1 MKLYTKSIFI
11 SLLFAFSV
19 SSNAQDTFSIVAVD
33 SVTGEVGSAGA
44 SCVDLTNYPGYTYHF
59 LGELI
64 PGVGAINTQA
74 YYLAGNQL
82 NARNKMLEGLSPSEI
97 IEWLEANDIQN
108 NPSIRQYGI
117 AGFVGGSPQAA
128 GYTGVNT
135 DDYKNHVTGPN
146 YSIQG
151 NILLGQEVLDQME
164 ANFLSEEGDL
174 ACKLMA
180 ALQGANM
187 VGADTRCASNGS
199 SSLFSFVKVAQPD
212 DVFGDP
218 SFVLGLKTASG
229 AGIEPIDSLQVL
241 FDEVHYCPN
250 VGLEETKDF
259 DVYFTMRPNPATN
272 TLTLEN
278 TEAQVYWVKIAD
290 INGKV
295 IMESS
300 ILHQLS
306 LDISEVPQ
314 GLYFVQIYNNEKSFV
329 KKLIKK

>member
-1 MKLYTKSIFI
+1 MKLFTRSFFI
-11 SLLFAFSV
+11 SLLLAFSL
-19 SSNAQDTFSIVAVD
+19 STQAQDTFSIVAMD

-44 SCVDLTNYPGYTYHF
+44 SCVALLNYPNYTYHF

-97 IEWLEANDIQN
+97 IEWLEENDIQN
-108 NPSIRQYGI
+108 NPTIRQYGI
-117 AGFVGGSPQAA
+117 VGFVDGSPEAA

-135 DDYKNHVTGPN
+135 DDYKNHITGPN

-151 NILLGQEVLDQME
+151 NILLGQMVLDSME
-164 ANFLSEEGDL
+164 AQFLRAEGDL

-187 VGADTRCASNGS
+187 VGADTRCASNGT
-199 SSLFSFVKVAQPD
+199 SSLFSFVKVAQPED
-212 DVFGDP
+212 EFGDP

-241 FDEVHYCPN
+241 FDAEHYCPH
-250 VGLEETKDF
+250 VGLEESENF
-259 DVYFTMRPNPATN
+259 EDVFTMKPNPAN
-272 TLTLEN
+272 QILTLDSR
-278 TEAQVYWVKIAD
+278 EAQVYSVTIVD

-295 IMESS
+295 MMESS
-300 ILHQLS
+300 ILYHLS
-306 LDISEVPQ
+306 LDISKIPQ
-314 GLYFVQIYNNEKSFV
+314 GFYFVKIYNEEVSYV
-329 KKLIKK
+329 KKLVKR